1 MRCSHP
7 WHIFPSRGLIVVDL
21 DPLELQIGGLA
32 LERSGGINAMLVA
45 EQDELKWWKC
55 EILCP
60 TL

>member
-21 DPLELQIGGLA
+21 DPLQLQIGGLA

-45 EQDELKWWKC
+45 EQDELK
-55 EILCP
+55 
-60 TL
+60 